1 MAQATIFI
9 AIWLNAEHN
18 RAVAHSRMLPFFPH
32 A

>member
-9 AIWLNAEHN
+9 AIWLNVEHN

>member
-1 MAQATIFI
+1 MFI

-18 RAVAHSRMLPFFPH
+18 LAVAHSRMLPFFLH